1 MRMDARHIAGIAK
14 GHVMR
19 HPYKSLEM
27 NSLYAQ
33 EQAVF
38 AKMQAEQQIRKRRQ
52 RRRRVLMWVLRRL

>member
-1 MRMDARHIAGIAK
+1 
-14 GHVMR
+14 MR